1 VTLISGARL
10 GPYEIAAQ
18 IGKGGMGEVYR
29 ALDPN
34 LGRQVAIKVLPDTFA
49 RDPERLA
56 RFEREAKTLAALNHS
71 NIAQIYG
78 LEKADGVRALVMELV
93 EGPTLAERIAQGPIP
108 VNEALAIA
116 RQIAEALEAAHE
128 LGIVHRD
135 LKPANVKVRPDGT
148 VKVLDFG
155 LAKAMDTAGSTG
167 STPGAPGHP
176 SALSMS
182 PTITSPALLTG
193 AGIILGTASY
203 MSPEQAR
210 GKAVDKR
217 SDVWAFGCVLYEMLT
232 GRRAFAGDDVT
243 DVLAR
248 VLERDVDLG
257 AIPTSVPVAVH
268 RLLRRCLTKDP
279 RQRPSGIDVAR
290 LEIDDALTA
299 PPVVARATPTGSR
312 PRWERAAWAA
322 AVVGAAAV
330 AGGAAYYSRP
340 VPAPP
345 PEVLFEIPVTQMR
358 FLSDIAIA
366 PDGRRV
372 AFAAATPNGRDG
384 IWIRELDAPTAR
396 LLAATEN
403 TSPQSM
409 SPAWSPDSRYLVFAS
424 DGNLKKVDVTGGP
437 AQTLTSLGGQM
448 GGAAWNRDNV
458 IIFATNDHGLRRISA
473 SGGEVSAVSERD
485 KSLEELFHD
494 NPVFLPDGRHFL
506 YLAWSNSKPENRAIF
521 IGSLDSQS
529 RTRLMT
535 AESNAVYSQRRLLFL
550 RGETLVA
557 QPFDPDRLQFTGDA
571 AALGVRVAKFGDEV
585 GAFSVSDTG
594 TLIYRE
600 PGTGAP
606 TRQLLWMDREGKTV
620 KAADAEF
627 PMAPGMKLSPSGKQI
642 AFIEGIPSDIFLY
655 DFDRRVKT
663 RLTTNPAVD
672 HSPVWSPDGSRVV
685 FDSHRPDPSGSG
697 GEGAGLYEKL
707 SNGATAEQPFLD
719 RENGVQHSPRDWS
732 SDGSTL
738 IFARQGQNGRWNLW
752 GLPLTGNRKPFPY
765 RNGDFSENEASL
777 SPSGRFLAFT
787 SNESGRNEVIV
798 QPFPDPSGGR
808 WQISTE
814 GGSAPRWR
822 RDGRE
827 LYYLDLKGRIIGV
840 SVTTVPDFSVQQTTL
855 TIQTP
860 VQLPVQ
866 VGGVGFPY
874 DVAPD
879 GQRFLLTVPVAGINA
894 TPISVRVNW
903 PVLAGSAK

>member
-1 VTLISGARL
+1 MALISGTRL
-10 GPYEIAAQ
+10 GPYEIATQ

-93 EGPTLAERIAQGPIP
+93 EGSTLAERIAQGPIP
-108 VNEALAIA
+108 VNETLAIA

-135 LKPANVKVRPDGT
+135 LKPANIKVRPDGT

-155 LAKAMDTAGSTG
+155 LAKAMDTAGSAA
-167 STPGAPGHP
+167 SAPGAPGHP

-232 GRRAFAGDDVT
+232 GRRAFGGDDVT

-248 VLERDVDLG
+248 VLERDVEFG
-257 AIPTSVPVAVH
+257 AIPASVPPAVH
-268 RLLRRCLTKDP
+268 RLLRRCLAKDP
-279 RQRPSGIDVAR
+279 RQRLSGIEVAR

-299 PPVVARATPTGSR
+299 RPEIAQTASAGSR
-312 PRWERAAWAA
+312 SRWERAAWAA
-322 AVVGAAAV
+322 GVVGAAVV
-330 AGGAAYYSRP
+330 AGGAAYYTRP
-340 VPAPP
+340 SPAPP
-345 PEVLFEIPVTQMR
+345 PEVHFEIPVTQMR
-358 FLSDIAIA
+358 FLSDIAIS

-372 AFAAATPNGRDG
+372 AFAAATPSGRDG
-384 IWIRELDAPTAR
+384 IWVRELDAPTVR
-396 LLAATEN
+396 LLAGTEN
-403 TSPQSM
+403 TVPQPM
-409 SPAWSPDSRYLVFAS
+409 SPAWSPDSRYLVFAA
-424 DGNLKKVDVTGGP
+424 DGNLKKVDVTGAP
-437 AQTLTSLGGQM
+437 PQTLTALGGQI
-448 GGAAWNRDNV
+448 GGATWNRNNV
-458 IIFATNDHGLRRISA
+458 IIFASNDHGLRRVSA
-473 SGGEVSAVSERD
+473 SGGEVSEVSERD
-485 KSLEELFHD
+485 ASLEEIFHD

-506 YLAWSNSKPENRAIF
+506 YLAWSNAKPENRAIF
-521 IGSLDSQS
+521 IGSLDSKS

-535 AESNAVYSQRRLLFL
+535 AESNATYSQGRLLFL
-550 RGETLVA
+550 RGDTLVA
-557 QPFDPDRLQFTGDA
+557 QPFDSDRLQFTGDA
-571 AALGVRVAKFGDEV
+571 LALGVRVAKVAQQV
-585 GAFSVSDTG
+585 GAFSVSDTA

-606 TRQLLWMDREGKTV
+606 TRQFLWMDRGGKTV

-627 PMAPGMKLSPSGKQI
+627 PMAPGM
-642 AFIEGIPSDIFLY
+642 
-655 DFDRRVKT
+655 
-663 RLTTNPAVD
+663 N
-672 HSPVWSPDGSRVV
+672 
-685 FDSHRPDPSGSG
+685 
-697 GEGAGLYEKL
+697 
-707 SNGATAEQPFLD
+707 
-719 RENGVQHSPRDWS
+719 WS
-732 SDGSTL
+732 SDGSVL

-827 LYYLDLKGRIIGV
+827 LYYIDLKGRLIGV

-855 TIQTP
+855 TLQTP
-860 VQLPVQ
+860 IQLPVG

-874 DVAPD
+874 DVQPD
-879 GQRFLLTVPVAGINA
+879 GQRFLLSVPVAGITA
-894 TPISVRVNW
+894 TP
-903 PVLAGSAK
+903 SACV